1 MSEHSPPTFGDSD
14 DSDFDADDG
23 GVAASDG
30 ETTDADSARPET
42 ATERT
47 NNDTEGERTE
57 SVGLETES
65 EVPDADSTEE
75 VSDADS
81 GGVETGAGAVVAAL
95 ERAGAETL
103 FGVQGGAIM
112 PVYDALY
119 DSDLRHVTMA
129 HEQGAAHAADAF
141 GIVSGTPGVCLATSG
156 PGATNLA
163 TGIADAD
170 MDSDP
175 MVALTGQV
183 PTEFVGNDAFQET
196 DTTGLTAPITKT
208 NYFAQSAND
217 VGDTVGEAFALARE
231 GRPGPTLVDLPKDVT
246 QAETQAEPGEAST
259 PDTYDPQMDADE
271 SAVAEAA
278 RTLERAEKPII
289 LAGGGVVKGEAS
301 DELRKFARE
310 YEIPVATSM
319 PAVGCFPED
328 DDLAMEMVGMHG
340 TGYANMATTHCDVML
355 AVGCRFDDRLTG
367 GVETF
372 APEAELVHVDIDPA
386 EISKNVHAD
395 VALVGDAG
403 TVLEQLDAEMGRAT
417 DADPEEIADGYRE
430 WRDQCQQWKEE
441 YPMDYQTPDDEPLKP
456 QFVVEAFDEA
466 TGDDAI
472 VTTGVGQ
479 HQMWAVQY
487 WTFREPRTWVSSH
500 GLGTMGYGLPAAIGA
515 KMAAPD
521 REVVSF
527 EGDGSLLMTIQE
539 LAVAVRENLDVT
551 VAVLNNEYIGMVR
564 QWQDAFFEGRHSA
577 SEYSW
582 CPEFDKLAEAFG
594 AKGFAVSEY
603 DEVAETIEAALAH
616 DGPSVVDFRIDPAE
630 NVYPMVPSG
639 GANGEFALT
648 EDQL

>member
-1 MSEHSPPTFGDSD
+1 MSESAPRRL
-14 DSDFDADDG
+14 ADD
-23 GVAASDG
+23 
-30 ETTDADSARPET
+30 TDAEDS
-42 ATERT
+42 
-47 NNDTEGERTE
+47 
-57 SVGLETES
+57 
-65 EVPDADSTEE
+65 STEATADDDPTDAE
-75 VSDADS
+75 TSDS
-81 GGVETGAGAVVAAL
+81 GVETGAGAVVAAL

-129 HEQGAAHAADAF
+129 HEQAAAHAADAY

-156 PGATNLA
+156 PGATNLT

-183 PTEFVGNDAFQET
+183 PSNFVGNDAFQET

-208 NYFAQSAND
+208 NYFAQHADD
-217 VGDTVGEAFALARE
+217 VGNTVGEAFALASE

-246 QAETQAEPGEAST
+246 LAETDAEVRDAET
-259 PDTYDPQMDADE
+259 PDTYNPPTSADDE
-271 SAVAEAA
+271 SVRSAA
-278 RTLERAEKPII
+278 RALEHAEKPVI

-301 DELRKFARE
+301 DELRAFARE

-328 DDLAMEMVGMHG
+328 DELALEMMGMHG
-340 TGYANMATTHCDVML
+340 TGYANMATTHCDVL
-355 AVGCRFDDRLTG
+355 FAVGCRFDDRLTG
-367 GVETF
+367 GVDTF
-372 APEAELVHVDIDPA
+372 APEAEVVHLDIDPA
-386 EISKNVHAD
+386 EISKNVYAD
-395 VALVGDAG
+395 VPLVGDAA
-403 TVLEQLDAEMGRAT
+403 TVLEQLDAEMDRAP
-417 DADPEEIADGYRE
+417 DAEE
-430 WRDQCQQWKEE
+430 WRDQCQQWKDE
-441 YPMDYQTPDDEPLKP
+441 YPMDYRTPDDEPLKP
-456 QFVVEAFDEA
+456 QFVVEALDEA

-487 WTFREPRTWVSSH
+487 WTYKEPRTWVSSH

-521 REVVSF
+521 TEVVSF
-527 EGDGSLLMTIQE
+527 EGDGSFLMTIQE
-539 LAVAVRENLDVT
+539 LAVAVRENLDIT

-564 QWQDAFFEGRHSA
+564 QWQDAFFDGRRAA

-582 CPEFDKLAEAFG
+582 CPEFEKLAEAFG
-594 AKGFAVSEY
+594 AQGFTVSDY
-603 DEVAETIEAALAH
+603 DEVADTVEAAMAY

-639 GANGEFALT
+639 GANGQFALS